1 MLEAG
6 VHQGVGLQGLAF
18 QSAPHLVVLASHE
31 DRATELPL
39 LWDLCQSWTE
49 LGYPVVVLD
58 ATQSESADRPGLQQ
72 LLDPYSRSHE
82 RPHQRPHGRP
92 QAALDTAWAIHPAR
106 LGLSQLCQRT
116 TAPLAALAQLFGQHD
131 VVLLYMPADQLA
143 EQLEGQG
150 IEPLL
155 AVSAQER
162 SVLTAYQA
170 VKMLL
175 VKGKLQPT
183 LVTLVDSADPQSL
196 AHSARLQHSLQ
207 GCAMSFLGRRVTAL
221 QVDTHAASDTSRRDM
236 DRLALRLLETATM
249 ARYDSGMLDT
259 PTIEPDALDA
269 PERGKRSH

>member
-18 QSAPHLVVLASHE
+18 QTAPHLVVLASHE

-58 ATQSESADRPGLQQ
+58 ATQSESAERPGLQQ
-72 LLDPYSRSHE
+72 LLDPHCRPHE
-82 RPHQRPHGRP
+82 RPQP
-92 QAALDTAWAIHPAR
+92 ALDTAWAIHPAR
-106 LGLSQLCQRT
+106 LGLGQLCQRT
-116 TAPLAALAQLFGQHD
+116 AAPLTALAQLFAQHD

-183 LVTLVDSADPQSL
+183 LVTLVDSADADSL
-196 AHSARLQHSLQ
+196 AHSAKLQHSLQ

-221 QVDTHAASDTSRRDM
+221 QVDTHAASDASRRDM
-236 DRLALRLLETATM
+236 DRLALRLLETSTM
-249 ARYDSGMLDT
+249 ARYDSVMLDT
-259 PTIEPDALDA
+259 PKIEPDAPDV